1 MNRKLYL
8 AVVLA
13 VALLGAGC
21 DNTLENAPG
30 PTTPAPTVTDTFEGT
45 LNPNGAGTHTFSTA
59 ASGAVTAT
67 LTEVLPDATTQV
79 GLVLGT
85 WNGVVCAMSLAMDP
99 AVQGNQIVGSVS
111 GSGSLCVRI
120 HDNGRLTAPLTYKL
134 TVVHP

>member
-1 MNRKLYL
+1 MNRKLYPAL
-8 AVVLA
+8 VLA

-30 PTTPAPTVTDTFEGT
+30 PVTPAPTVTETFEGT
-45 LNPNGAGTHTFSTA
+45 LNPNGAGTHTFTTA
-59 ASGAVTAT
+59 ASGAITAT

-85 WNGVVCAMSLAMDP
+85 WNGVVCATSLAMDP
-99 AVQGNQIVGSVS
+99 AVQGNQIVGAVS